1 MASLSRPE
9 VAGAVYGV
17 LELAFIR
24 DRDGRTRP
32 DRALAQPPLQ
42 LSRVRYDDPQRPEIA
57 VHTLLMLGGIL
68 AGDQH
73 SLHVEL
79 AEQTTA
85 RMVMAAATQVLSM
98 PHGHAKQSL
107 TLRLHAGST
116 LEWLAAPT
124 ILFADAAFEQHTTIV
139 LGRNARLTF
148 LDILVPGR
156 LARGEMHAYRHYQS
170 SLEIYDESENL
181 LVCER
186 SNLAPSRRATAV
198 PGVLG
203 QTAVVGSLFLLGHS
217 LPAAQLAAKMHD
229 PTTLIGVTTLPN
241 QAGVLVRTLGHS
253 ASEVRGRLMELISSP
268 SHMPALAPPH

>member
-1 MASLSRPE
+1 MATLRLPE
-9 VAGAVYGV
+9 SAGASHGA
-17 LELAFIR
+17 LDIAFIR

-32 DRALAQPPLQ
+32 KRALAQPPLQ
-42 LSRVRYDDPQRPEIA
+42 LSRVRYDDPQRPEMA

-98 PHGHAKQSL
+98 PHGCAKQSL
-107 TLRLHAGST
+107 TLHLHAGSIF
-116 LEWLAAPT
+116 EWLAEPT

-139 LGRNARLTF
+139 LGHDARLTF

-156 LARGEMHAYRHYQS
+156 LARGEVHAYRSYQS
-170 SLEIYDESENL
+170 SLEIYDEHENL

-186 SNLAPSRRATAV
+186 SNLAPSRRTTAV

-203 QTAVVGSLFLLGHS
+203 QAPVVGSLFLLGHS
-217 LPAAQLAAKMHD
+217 LPEAQLAAKMHG

-241 QAGVLVRTLGHS
+241 QAGILVRTLGHS
-253 ASEVRGRLMELISSP
+253 ASEVRARLMAWRLQS
-268 SHMPALAPPH
+268 AFA